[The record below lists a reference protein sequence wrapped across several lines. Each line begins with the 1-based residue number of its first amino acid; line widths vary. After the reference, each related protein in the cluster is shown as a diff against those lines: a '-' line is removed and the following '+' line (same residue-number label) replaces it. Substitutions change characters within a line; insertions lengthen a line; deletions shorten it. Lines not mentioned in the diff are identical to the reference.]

1 MPLSYTRKSRGS
13 GKVSFKPNTPNPRD
27 TKRLKPLTSSPLPG
41 LSRTIIART
50 ITKKNTDKLAQL
62 NRKIGQ
68 LSSQLMMTRK
78 KIDLENI
85 NNETRN
91 KAKAMAKDLSA
102 RVEEAQ
108 FKRKSFRNS
117 PIKINNIEK
126 YLSDSNVNNNES
138 NTTEILS
145 QSNSTEILNEEEP
158 PHGGRRRTKRR
169 HNKKRHTKRR
179 R

>member
-1 MPLSYTRKSRGS
+1 MPLTYTRKSRGS
-13 GKVSFKPNTPNPRD
+13 GKVSFKPNTPNSRD
-27 TKRLKPLTSSPLPG
+27 TKRSKPLTSSPLPG

-85 NNETRN
+85 NNETRD
-91 KAKAMAKDLSA
+91 KAKAMAKNLSA
-102 RVEEAQ
+102 RLEEAQ

-138 NTTEILS
+138 NTTEIL
-145 QSNSTEILNEEEP
+145 NAEEAP
-158 PHGGRRRTKRR
+158 PSGGKRRTKRRR

-179 R
+179 H